1 MPLITIAA
9 VVVFIGY
16 AIFVRVD
23 TKSQNT
29 DPSPTPDASPIVI
42 DERSEASPTPNPT
55 VISTPQAS
63 TITTTTGNSTIKIQ
77 VDTNSNSLG
86 DRSIVYPGASKQSE
100 SSSSVVYETTASG
113 DEVYDWYKSQ
123 LESKNYQIRNNV
135 RTKAN
140 DKFKGVLQGV
150 GGDTSIKVTI
160 DQESS
165 SSKTV
170 ITLE

>member
-1 MPLITIAA
+1 MPLVTIAA

-16 AIFVRVD
+16 AIFVRVEGN
-23 TKSQNT
+23 TQNT
-29 DPSPTPDASPIVI
+29 NPSPTPDAPPIVI
-42 DERSEASPTPNPT
+42 DEENEPISSPSPTANP
-55 VISTPQAS
+55 TPQAS
-63 TITTTTGNSTIKIQ
+63 VTTTTGNTTVKIQ
-77 VDTNSNSLG
+77 VDTNSSG
-86 DRSIVYPGASKQSE
+86 SSDRSIVYPGASKQSE
-100 SSSSVVYETTASG
+100 SGASVIYETSASG

-160 DQESS
+160 DQESAS
-165 SSKTV
+165 AKTV